1 MSQELTC
8 SSLTTSNCSEWRSTQ
23 RFQVSFNKHVVYMSL
38 PHSCTASPTSI
49 LDTWRS
55 QGHGSSYCWLLPLDY
70 CNSRLYYSN
79 GMLQANFD
87 TLQRVQNVLAQVV
100 PEAPWI
106 ISSTNIRRDLHWLPV
121 NHCIT
126 YKLCLITWKTLHTTQ
141 PPYLSEL

>member
-1 MSQELTC
+1 
-8 SSLTTSNCSEWRSTQ
+8 
-23 RFQVSFNKHVVYMSL
+23 
-38 PHSCTASPTSI
+38 
-49 LDTWRS
+49 
-55 QGHGSSYCWLLPLDY
+55 
-70 CNSRLYYSN
+70 
-79 GMLQANFD
+79 MLQANFD